1 MACNTF
7 ATEAIYSDQRIPA
20 YQGNP
25 LIEALPP
32 SITDDDA
39 LLRALFSIPDYAVEQ
54 ANWTKTERL
63 QMISQLSS
71 FTVPMQ
77 RHIELAQNLDAMI
90 RQGYVGREPR
100 TAASHQVFTRLYE
113 QQKTGGTFRAPA
125 GQITA
130 QLSAALIGLPGMG
143 KTTAIRRILRGYPEV
158 IHHPELNL
166 YQIPYLHIEMPYD
179 GASVKGIAESIFR
192 KVDMLLPGA
201 GYGDR
206 YSNARSGAETL
217 MNHAAR
223 VLHMHSVGLLVVD
236 ELENLENSPKNR
248 QALMTLLVSA
258 SNELRVPILFVGT
271 NKAQNLLA
279 LDFRQARRSVGS
291 ASAYWGALAKG
302 SPAEPDEWEDF
313 LSVLWRFQWV
323 KNPVQLTP
331 FMSDLMFHHSQGIV
345 DIAIKLFAVA
355 QVRAIHDGTETL
367 TGELIDSVAHKQ
379 LATVRPMIAA
389 LRNDDVTALLN
400 CKDICPIGLDA
411 IIANVGSGYSGKK
424 VRAAAI
430 LQDNPMFAQTVQEA
444 LTVVG
449 FDTADAQVLA
459 EQVKDA
465 PNALTGVQE
474 ALKLSSSGKRAPAKK
489 GKAAPPPE
497 DFPVG
502 DLRSAFNAD
511 VPGETVTDRM
521 RSLGLVADVQRLL
534 CA

>member
-1 MACNTF
+1 MDCKTF
-7 ATEAIYSDQRIPA
+7 ATQAIYSAQRIPA

-32 SITDDDA
+32 ALNDEDA
-39 LLRALFSIPDYAVEQ
+39 LLRALFSIPDYSPEQ
-54 ANWTKTERL
+54 STWTKAERL
-63 QMISQLSS
+63 QLISQLSS

-77 RHIELAQNLDAMI
+77 RHLELAQNLDTMI

-100 TAASHQVFTRLYE
+100 TAASHQVFTKLYE
-113 QQKTGGTFRAPA
+113 QQKAGGTFKASA
-125 GQITA
+125 GQLTA
-130 QLSAALIGLPGMG
+130 QLSGALIGLPGMG
-143 KTTAIRRILRGYPEV
+143 KTTAIRRILSRYPEV
-158 IHHPELNL
+158 IHHQELNL

-279 LDFRQARRSVGS
+279 LDFRQARRSVGA

-323 KNPVQLTP
+323 KAPVPLTP
-331 FMSDLMFHHSQGIV
+331 FMSDLLFHHSQGIV

-367 TGELIDSVAHKQ
+367 SGELIDSVAHKQ
-379 LATVRPMIAA
+379 LATVQPMIAA
-389 LRNDDVTALLN
+389 LRNDDVNALLN
-400 CKDICPIGLDA
+400 CKDICPLGLDA
-411 IIANVGSGYSGKK
+411 IIADVGSGFSGRK

-430 LQDNPMFAQTVQEA
+430 LQDNPMFAQTVQET

-449 FDTADAQVLA
+449 FDTTDAQLLA

-474 ALKLSSSGKRAPAKK
+474 ALKLSTSGKRAPTKK

-497 DFPVG
+497 NFPVG
-502 DLRSAFNAD
+502 DLRSALNAD
-511 VPGETVTDRM
+511 VAGATIAERM
-521 RSLGLVADVQRLL
+521 RTLGLVADVERLL